1 MDGGYGC
8 EVVNVYA
15 HPADPCPKFPQ
26 SRRDRLTAGSG
37 FGIVGE
43 NRSGKSNLIHALR
56 LVLDTTLSIA
66 DRQLDRDDFWDGL
79 SDGSPDWDPLS
90 AGHVIEVSIDIVG
103 FADNAR
109 VLTALADAL
118 VEQDPPHARLTYR
131 FGPVDMGDD
140 AIPLASR
147 YQGRVYGGDSYTRD
161 ISTSVRRQLHFHLLP
176 ALRDVESDIARW
188 RGSPLRELLERAA
201 REVSDDDLTQ
211 VRAAMRTTND
221 RVNDL
226 DQIRDL
232 SGRISERLTEMV
244 GPYQA
249 VDTDL
254 AVAPEDPMRLI
265 RSMRIFVDGP
275 LRRRL
280 SSASLGTLN
289 IIYLALL
296 DLGLQDR
303 LSDQVIAH
311 TVVAIEEPEAHL
323 HPHLQ
328 RVIFRQVL
336 TEANDERTVVV
347 TTQSP
352 HIVSVT
358 DPRKLIML
366 RSQDDQ
372 TTVCAATSAVLQ
384 PGEWNDIARYLD
396 ATRAEIVFAR
406 KVLLV
411 EGFAE
416 QVLVPVMAAQ
426 IGIDLDKLG
435 ISVCA
440 VHGTHFGSYVR
451 FCAALSIPWAVLTDG
466 DPDTAGVSRGG
477 KRAADLIAS
486 LELAG
491 PPSAHGCFVGNTTFE
506 YDLVASEPRNVAA
519 AFDALTALSAAPSA
533 AVIKGWGD
541 TVPDQDTFMRAIANA
556 GGKGRYAQRLA
567 EASIEPPGYVDQ
579 ALRYLAQT

>member
-1 MDGGYGC
+1 MRIQRLR
-8 EVVNVYA
+8 VRNFRNL
-15 HPADPCPKFPQ
+15 ADIDLQLDP
-26 SRRDRLTAGSG
+26 GSV
-37 FGIVGE
+37 IVGE

-56 LVLDTTLSIA
+56 LVLDTSLSIA

-79 SDGSPDWDPLS
+79 NDGSEDWDPL
-90 AGHVIEVSIDIVG
+90 ADGHVIEVAIDIVG
-103 FADNAR
+103 FADNPR
-109 VLTALADAL
+109 VLAALADAL
-118 VEQDPPHARLTYR
+118 LAEDPPRARMTYR

-140 AIPLASR
+140 AIPVASR
-147 YQGRVYGGDSYTRD
+147 YQGRVYGGDNYTRD

-176 ALRDVESDIARW
+176 ALRDVESEIARW
-188 RGSPLRELLERAA
+188 RGSPLRELLERVA
-201 REVSDDDLTQ
+201 REVPEVDLTR
-211 VRAAMRTTND
+211 VREAMRSTND

-232 SGRISERLTEMV
+232 SGRITTRVTEMV
-244 GPYQA
+244 GPYQS

-254 AVAPEDPMRLI
+254 AVAPDDPMRLI

-275 LRRRL
+275 VRRRL

-303 LSDQVIAH
+303 LFEQTIAH
-311 TVVAIEEPEAHL
+311 TLVAIEEPEAHL

-336 TEANDERTVVV
+336 AEANDERTVTV

-358 DPRKLIML
+358 EPRKLIML
-366 RSQDDQ
+366 RSVDGQ
-372 TTVCAATSAVLQ
+372 TKASAAAGAELNSS
-384 PGEWNDIARYLD
+384 EWNDIARYLD

-416 QVLVPVMAAQ
+416 QVLVPIMAAQ
-426 IGIDLDKLG
+426 LGMNLDKLG

-440 VHGTHFGSYVR
+440 IHGTHFGSYVQ

-466 DPDTAGVSRGG
+466 DPDADGTSQGD
-477 KRAADLIAS
+477 KRAGQLIAA
-486 LELAG
+486 LGLAG
-491 PPSAHGCFVGNTTFE
+491 TPASHGCFVGQTTFE
-506 YDLVASEPRNVAA
+506 YDLVTSEPLNVAA
-519 AFDALTALSAAPSA
+519 AFDALSELSAAPSKT
-533 AVIKGWGD
+533 VIAGWGGH
-541 TVPDQDTFMRAIANA
+541 VPDQDTFLRAVKNA

-567 EASIEPPGYVDQ
+567 ESTIHPPQYVAE
-579 ALRYLAQT
+579 ALRYMAEN

>member
-1 MDGGYGC
+1 MRI
-8 EVVNVYA
+8 EQLRVRNFRNL
-15 HPADPCPKFPQ
+15 ADI
-26 SRRDRLTAGSG
+26 DLRLDPGSV
-37 FGIVGE
+37 IVGE

-79 SDGSPDWDPLS
+79 SDGSEDWDPLA
-90 AGHVIEVSIDIVG
+90 AGHVIEVTIDVVG
-103 FADNAR
+103 FAKNPRMLA
-109 VLTALADAL
+109 ALVDAL
-118 VEQDPPHARLTYR
+118 LAEDPPRARLTYR

-140 AIPLASR
+140 VIPIASR

-176 ALRDVESDIARW
+176 ALRDVEGEIARW

-201 REVSDDDLTQ
+201 REVSEEDLTE
-211 VRAAMRTTND
+211 VRDAMRSTND

-232 SGRISERLTEMV
+232 SRRITTRLTEMV
-244 GPYQA
+244 GPYQS

-254 AVAPEDPMRLI
+254 AVAPDDPMRLI
-265 RSMRIFVDGP
+265 RSMRIFVDRP

-296 DLGLQDR
+296 DLGLEDR
-303 LSDQVIAH
+303 LLDQTIAH

-323 HPHLQ
+323 HPHMQ

-336 TEANDERTVVV
+336 AEANDERTVTV

-358 DPRKLIML
+358 DPTKLIML
-366 RSQDDQ
+366 RSVDGQ
-372 TTVCAATSAVLQ
+372 TKANAAAAAELDG
-384 PGEWNDIARYLD
+384 GEWNDIARYLD

-416 QVLVPVMAAQ
+416 QVLVPIMAAHM
-426 IGIDLDKLG
+426 GMNLDKLG

-440 VHGTHFGSYVR
+440 IHGTHFGSYVR

-466 DPDTAGVSRGG
+466 DPDVHGASQGG
-477 KRAADLIAS
+477 QRAAELIAS
-486 LELAG
+486 LRLAG
-491 PPSAHGCFVGNTTFE
+491 PPAAHGCFVGQTTFE
-506 YDLVASEPRNVAA
+506 YDLVTSEPLNVAA
-519 AFDALTALSAAPSA
+519 AFDALSELSAAPSK
-533 AVIKGWGD
+533 AVITAWGKQ
-541 TVPDQDTFMRAIANA
+541 VPDQDTFQRAIKNA

-567 EASIEPPGYVDQ
+567 ESTIHPPRYVAE
-579 ALRYLAQT
+579 ALRYLAEI